1 MRPGMKILKWAA
13 VCVLVL
19 GTVAA
24 NDVAP
29 TNTEL
34 ETMYDKAFHAF
45 DAANYVQ
52 ALKEL
57 DAIDARKPDLAASQ
71 NLRGVIYMRQGL
83 YDKAEAAL
91 SEAERLDPKF
101 WNARFNLAEI
111 PFLKKDWAEARKR
124 FQELLTSNAA
134 ELQGEAT
141 QLIQY
146 KILLTYLLEGN
157 DTMVDSILAKFELSP
172 DTPAVHYANAA
183 IALQHQNIPDAKN
196 WMTAAEK
203 NFSAQLNKLFA
214 ESLFEIGWLE
224 KQAGQQRAALQLLT
238 SEERAAKAKTIL
250 RSQFEQA
257 QQAYEQR
264 DFENAA
270 KLAEQADTAE
280 PNQPSILNL
289 RGEILLEEQKFD
301 DGEAFFKKALKVDP
315 KFREAQFNLADV
327 PFRKKEYARARDRF
341 ESLFKQTPGGD
352 KNQAAQ
358 LIKFKI
364 FMTYLLEGKD
374 SRAQKMMEQFQ
385 FSGDTPALYYAQAAW
400 EFQHDNLD
408 KANDWIA
415 SARKIYPLAAN
426 AAYGSGFYDLGWL
439 KSAAIAS
446 SPSPAAAV
454 DAAAIASA
462 QNESSG
468 PAVEPSPIPGVET
481 KIAEEGSTQFSVAQ
495 APAPSIALAVQGT
508 PGPTTIPGAT
518 TEGAVPGTETLAA
531 TAQTPA
537 RPEGVPATTSPESS
551 PAVPSATPG
560 VTLPASA
567 AQVNIPAIAGSQSSP
582 GPASVPPKSVA
593 TPTLA
598 PAFAGGASAG
608 TERKETAS
616 STPQVALA
624 PVAPPMAPTSGE
636 RLDRITDPRTLLW
649 IALLLGG
656 IGALAWAVLPSV
668 RRRIG
673 DTNIGQRPATVTGPD
688 LSETEEERETGPVRV
703 PRQFAG
709 GPRQISVQ
717 LKASEPSLRRAVM
730 PLAKRA
736 ADGPLVA
743 EPERSPE
750 SANGQSRVSA
760 PSALDDFSDSCVGP
774 VVEQVPEAGQP
785 VYPPEAAV
793 SEPEPEFTAPLGAN
807 EPIPIY
813 GGAAASTQVVELI
826 AEEAVQPM
834 ESIPEATSA
843 APEPLT
849 LGVEESAVFEPV
861 VPEPAVFD
869 DYTASTVPEEI
880 ALSESLPEPVAAV
893 EPGLVL
899 QGQPVPYQTVVYTEE
914 LARTEAAQAPE
925 IRFDFA
931 TEVAQ
936 AENPITEID
945 APTEAAPLQPDF
957 ISQPTTTENMP
968 ETLQTPTA
976 PVIRTSAGG
985 SSPQPAHTAG
995 TASPAS
1001 PPAGMHTAVQITLS
1015 CEIASMQLT
1024 PTFKMGALQLRPIS
1038 KVVTMRLA
1046 PSQQPQPAMNLQ
1058 VNFELAKVQPAPN
1071 SLGQVRLNPSQQQ
1084 KPATLT
1090 SSSFNIAGLQIVS
1103 GFEGAPVQLTPSQQ
1117 GQASVHLTA
1126 AFQITTVEFSQ
1137 SFDISAIILSSSSKT
1152 VSVQLPGA
1160 GASAIENAP
1169 IFEITNVQLTSG
1181 GEIAML
1187 QLNPVGVRRG

>member
-1 MRPGMKILKWAA
+1 MRPGMKIIKWAA

-19 GTVAA
+19 GTIAA

-29 TNTEL
+29 TNAEL
-34 ETMYDKAFHAF
+34 EAMYDKAFRAF

-111 PFLKKDWAEARKR
+111 PFLRKDWAEARKR
-124 FQELLTSNAA
+124 FQELLTSDAA

-183 IALQHQNIPDAKN
+183 IALQHQNVPEAKN

-238 SEERAAKAKTIL
+238 PEERAAKAKTIL

-289 RGEILLEEQKFD
+289 RGEILLEQQKFD
-301 DGEAFFKKALKVDP
+301 EAEAFFKKALKVDP

-327 PFRKKEYARARDRF
+327 PFRKKEYAKARDRF

-364 FMTYLLEGKD
+364 FMTHLLEGKD

-439 KSAAIAS
+439 KSAAAAS

-454 DAAAIASA
+454 DAAAVASA

-468 PAVEPSPIPGVET
+468 PAIEPSPIPGVET

-495 APAPSIALAVQGT
+495 VPAPSVAPVVQGT
-508 PGPTTIPGAT
+508 AGAAATPSATRGPTAPGG
-518 TEGAVPGTETLAA
+518 ESLAA
-531 TAQTPA
+531 TAQ
-537 RPEGVPATTSPESS
+537 S
-551 PAVPSATPG
+551 PAPAASVIAAPSATPT
-560 VTLPASA
+560 VTLQASA
-567 AQVNIPAIAGSQSSP
+567 AQVNVGAIGGIQSSP
-582 GPASVPPKSVA
+582 IGASVPPASLA
-593 TPTLA
+593 TPT
-598 PAFAGGASAG
+598 PAIAAVASAAS
-608 TERKETAS
+608 EEKETAS
-616 STPQVALA
+616 SASPAAHATALA
-624 PVAPPMAPTSGE
+624 PVTAPAMAPTTGE

-656 IGALAWAVLPSV
+656 IGALGWAVLPSI

-673 DTNIGQRPATVTGPD
+673 DTSIGQRPATVTGPD
-688 LSETEEERETGPVRV
+688 LSETEEPRESGPIDI
-703 PRQFAG
+703 PRHFAG

-730 PLAKRA
+730 PLAKRP
-736 ADGPLVA
+736 ADSPVVA
-743 EPERSPE
+743 EPQRSAE
-750 SANGQSRVSA
+750 SANGHSPVLA
-760 PSALDDFSDSCVGP
+760 PSAFDDFSDSCVGP
-774 VVEQVPEAGQP
+774 VIEQA
-785 VYPPEAAV
+785 PEAAQPV
-793 SEPEPEFTAPLGAN
+793 HGPEPAISDLEPEFTAAPVSAN
-807 EPIPIY
+807 EVIY
-813 GGAAASTQVVELI
+813 GEAAPTQMAPPIVE
-826 AEEAVQPM
+826 ETVQPM
-834 ESIPEATSA
+834 DFIPEANFA
-843 APEPLT
+843 ATEPVT
-849 LGVEESAVFEPV
+849 FDVEESMVSEPFEPV
-861 VPEPAVFD
+861 VFD

-880 ALSESLPEPVAAV
+880 AVPESLVEPPAAV
-893 EPGLVL
+893 EHGPVL
-899 QGQPVPYQTVVYTEE
+899 QGQPVPYQTVLSAEE
-914 LARTEAAQAPE
+914 PVPAEAVPEPE
-925 IRFDFA
+925 IRFDYA
-931 TEVAQ
+931 REVAQ
-936 AENPITEID
+936 EESPITD
-945 APTEAAPLQPDF
+945 AATEAVPLQHHF
-957 ISQPTTTENMP
+957 IPQPTTTENMP

-985 SSPQPAHTAG
+985 SPSQPAHTAG
-995 TASPAS
+995 PASQASPS
-1001 PPAGMHTAVQITLS
+1001 AGMQTAVQITLS

-1084 KPATLT
+1084 KPATQT
-1090 SSSFNIAGLQIVS
+1090 SPSFNIAGLQIVS

-1169 IFEITNVQLTSG
+1169 IFEITNVQLTNS

>member
-1 MRPGMKILKWAA
+1 MKILKWAA
-13 VCVLVL
+13 VCLLVL

-29 TNTEL
+29 TNAEL
-34 ETMYDKAFHAF
+34 EAMYDKAFRAF

-83 YDKAEAAL
+83 YDKGEAAL

-111 PFLKKDWAEARKR
+111 PFLKKDWPEARKR

-238 SEERAAKAKTIL
+238 PEERAAKAKTIL

-270 KLAEQADTAE
+270 KLAEEADTAE

-289 RGEILLEEQKFD
+289 RGEILLEQQKFD
-301 DGEAFFKKALKVDP
+301 EAEAFFKKALKVDP

-327 PFRKKEYARARDRF
+327 PFRKKEYVKARDRF

-364 FMTYLLEGKD
+364 FMTHLLEGKD
-374 SRAQKMMEQFQ
+374 SHAQKMMEQFQ

-400 EFQHDNLD
+400 EFRHDNPD

-439 KSAAIAS
+439 KSAAATS
-446 SPSPAAAV
+446 SPSPGAAV
-454 DAAAIASA
+454 DAAAVASA

-495 APAPSIALAVQGT
+495 PPAPSVAPV
-508 PGPTTIPGAT
+508 
-518 TEGAVPGTETLAA
+518 VPGTAQTHLATRAPSVPGSESLAA
-531 TAQTPA
+531 TAQSPA
-537 RPEGVPATTSPESS
+537 SAPATAESS
-551 PAVPSATPG
+551 SVIAASSATPN
-560 VTLPASA
+560 VVLPASA
-567 AQVNIPAIAGSQSSP
+567 ARVNIPALSGIQSSP
-582 GPASVPPKSVA
+582 ADTSVPPTTVA
-593 TPTLA
+593 TPALA
-598 PAFAGGASAG
+598 TSGQ
-608 TERKETAS
+608 TETAS
-616 STPQVALA
+616 SPLPAASA
-624 PVAPPMAPTSGE
+624 PVRAPAMAPTAGE

-673 DTNIGQRPATVTGPD
+673 DTGIGQRPATVTGPD
-688 LSETEEERETGPVRV
+688 LSETEEPRDVGPRHV

-717 LKASEPSLRRAVM
+717 LKASEPSLRRVVM

-736 ADGPLVA
+736 ADNPVVA
-743 EPERSPE
+743 EPQRSTE
-750 SANGQSRVSA
+750 SANGHSPVLA
-760 PSALDDFSDSCVGP
+760 PSGLDDFSGSCVGP
-774 VVEQVPEAGQP
+774 VIEQAPEVGQTVHVPEPAIP
-785 VYPPEAAV
+785 DV
-793 SEPEPEFTAPLGAN
+793 EPEFTASVSAQ
-807 EPIPIY
+807 EIIY
-813 GGAAASTQVVELI
+813 GEATPTQMAQPIVE
-826 AEEAVQPM
+826 ESVQPM
-834 ESIPEATSA
+834 DSLPETNFA
-843 APEPLT
+843 AAEPLT
-849 LGVEESAVFEPV
+849 FGVEDTAVSEPV
-861 VPEPAVFD
+861 VFD
-869 DYTASTVPEEI
+869 DYTASTVPEEV
-880 ALSESLPEPVAAV
+880 AVPESWVEPTTAV
-893 EPGLVL
+893 EHGPVL
-899 QGQPVPYQTVVYTEE
+899 QGQPVPYQTVVPTEE
-914 LARTEAAQAPE
+914 PVAPE
-925 IRFDFA
+925 AVQEREVRFDFA
-931 TEVAQ
+931 MEVAQ
-936 AENPITEID
+936 EERPIIEAT
-945 APTEAAPLQPDF
+945 TEAAPLPHHF
-957 ISQPTTTENMP
+957 IPQPTTTENMP

-985 SSPQPAHTAG
+985 SPSQPTHSAG
-995 TASPAS
+995 PAS
-1001 PPAGMHTAVQITLS
+1001 QAPPSGMQTAVQITLS

-1071 SLGQVRLNPSQQQ
+1071 SLGQIRLNPSQLQ

-1090 SSSFNIAGLQIVS
+1090 SASFNIAGLQIVS
-1103 GFEGAPVQLTPSQQ
+1103 GFEGAPVQLTPTQQ

-1152 VSVQLPGA
+1152 VSVQLAGA

-1169 IFEITNVQLTSG
+1169 IFEITNVQLTNS